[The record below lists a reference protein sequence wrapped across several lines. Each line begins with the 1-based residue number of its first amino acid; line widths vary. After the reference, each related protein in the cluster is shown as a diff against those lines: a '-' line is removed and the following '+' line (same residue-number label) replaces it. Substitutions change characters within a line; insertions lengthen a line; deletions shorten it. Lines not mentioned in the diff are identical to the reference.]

1 MFAAERGLER
11 DRLCQKMIERS
22 ETSLRH
28 LRVNSSAPSAINGS
42 VCNSED

>member
-22 ETSLRH
+22 ETSLRT
-28 LRVNSSAPSAINGS
+28 SA
-42 VCNSED
+42 